1 MNISIAYGKTG
12 LSITVPDGTDIIQS
26 TQLPGLSSETDAIR
40 QALHK
45 PIQSPPLSEQV
56 DSSSRIVVVHTDITR
71 ATPNDRILPVL
82 LQELLDAGV
91 PRDQITLV
99 NALGTHRPQT
109 ETELRSMLG
118 DWVFSQFRCL
128 QHNAFDDSLLVDL
141 GTTSLHH
148 PVRVH
153 RLLVESD
160 LRILTG
166 FIEPHFFAGFSGGP
180 KGVLPSLAGFESVL
194 SNHSRDMIAH
204 PQATWGVLEG
214 NPIWQEMREVALK
227 LPETFLLNVTMNE
240 RKEITGVF
248 AGDLIAAHATGCQFV
263 RDNSMVAVADPY
275 DLVIACNSGY
285 PLDQNLYQ
293 SVKGMSAASQIVRK
307 GGTIIMAAE
316 CSDGIPEHGKYA
328 ELLQRGGSPAGIL
341 AMLNEDGFEEHD
353 QWQVQIQAQIQLKAD
368 VYFHSHLL
376 TETQIRNALLHPC
389 PDVSALM
396 STLCNDHQGTDP
408 FRICVMPDGPM
419 TIAYLVAESEP
430 VG

>member
-194 SNHSRDMIAH
+194 SNHSQDMIAH

-293 SVKGMSAASQIVRK
+293 SVKGMSASSQIVRK

-368 VYFHSHLL
+368 VYFYSHLL
-376 TETQIRNALLHPC
+376 SETQIRNALLHPC
-389 PDVSALM
+389 PDVSALV
-396 STLCNDHQGTDP
+396 STLCHDYQETDP

-419 TIAYLVAESEP
+419 TIAYLVEEPEP